1 MAVEAYFTAL
11 LYVEQWCA
19 EMQQGGTNPFQGAV
33 ADSGI
38 RQLQQLAGLGASGV
52 GGVQQDALQAQ
63 QQPLLEQLLL
73 DLYSHVNEP
82 DGVYAL
88 VAAFGS
94 PASQLQLLQHEQ
106 QWAAVLGGQDAL
118 LQAAVLQRH
127 QQPQQVSSL
136 HVTGEAQASNLST
149 CRC

>member
-1 MAVEAYFTAL
+1 
-11 LYVEQWCA
+11 
-19 EMQQGGTNPFQGAV
+19 
-33 ADSGI
+33 
-38 RQLQQLAGLGASGV
+38 
-52 GGVQQDALQAQ
+52 VQQDVLQAQ
-63 QQPLLEQLLL
+63 QQQLLEQLLL

-127 QQPQQVSSL
+127 QQPQNGSSL
-136 HVTGEAQASNLST
+136 HVTGEAQASQLEHCVDVDTSCHDLVFCWWHSPPAPGHDSHRQ
-149 CRC
+149 CRSKRQTVHLDARSVMLC